1 MGRRSS
7 CLAASMNCD
16 GPLRVISSGIPPPQ
30 TAPTMAAEKARQEI
44 ARTTRTGIPSEGASA
59 ILERIG
65 LAE

>member
-1 MGRRSS
+1 MPGCEHEPGRSTE
-7 CLAASMNCD
+7 
-16 GPLRVISSGIPPPQ
+16 GHQLRIPPPQ
-30 TAPTMAAEKARQEI
+30 TAPTMAPEKARQEI